1 MHINVRV
8 ADAVSMQDIVEAS
21 ERMLDSPPSVA
32 ILGQVDNTP
41 EYEDICQMFA
51 GKKRSRFNFFR

>member
-1 MHINVRV
+1 
-8 ADAVSMQDIVEAS
+8 MQDIVEAS